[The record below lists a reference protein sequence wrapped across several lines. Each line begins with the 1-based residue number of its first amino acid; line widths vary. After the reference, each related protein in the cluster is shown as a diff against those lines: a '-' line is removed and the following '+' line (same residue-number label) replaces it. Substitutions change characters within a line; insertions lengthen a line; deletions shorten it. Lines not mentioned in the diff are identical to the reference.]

1 MDFKSTCILIS
12 FLALGAGIVKGW
24 SDAEKNKRQPGPAVT
39 IDTSPGPGGITEPAP
54 PEELPET
61 TEPVEREE
69 PGTAPRRPP
78 TITLKP
84 IDLGISASAEARLG
98 EISASIETH
107 RLPDAARAAREMV
120 QNSDGMEREKA
131 RQLEARI
138 MLLQKMEP
146 RDTGKAPALKE
157 VVQSNKSVLVCTSVE
172 KRADGYKL
180 KLISGGVTTV
190 AEDKVK
196 EVRGIDPKEGRQLL
210 LSRISKRVAKL
221 NDPLDFYLRGVR
233 KYYRLGLADEGYVLL
248 TQLLDRTDAD
258 LALSVLGE
266 EEAENLLPY
275 WNLANGSGIAALE
288 RKAEARAEEIA
299 ATPPAH
305 LVASGEP
312 PTQPGGSPAGQ
323 IRPPERKPPK
333 RRPPT
338 RPAVKVTP
346 ADSASMAEIR
356 QLISKASA
364 YYTNARRDEKKRGD
378 FKKAY
383 ETLRSA
389 QDKLSRMPSTDE
401 VRKTRARVATS
412 MLDVSKSLGF
422 FDF

>member
-39 IDTSPGPGGITEPAP
+39 IDTSPGPGEITEPAH

-61 TEPVEREE
+61 TEPVGRED
-69 PGTAPRRPP
+69 PGAAPRRPP
-78 TITLKP
+78 AITLKP

-98 EISASIETH
+98 EISSSIEKH

-120 QNSDGMEREKA
+120 QDSDGMEREKA

-138 MLLQKMEP
+138 ILLQKMEP
-146 RDTGKAPALKE
+146 RDPGKAPALKE
-157 VVQSNKSVLVCTSVE
+157 VVQSNKGVLVCTSVE
-172 KRADGYKL
+172 KRVDGYKL

-190 AEDKVK
+190 AEDRVK
-196 EVRGIDPKEGRQLL
+196 EIRDIAPKEGRRIL
-210 LSRISKRVAKL
+210 LSRISKRVANLK
-221 NDPLDFYLRGVR
+221 DPLDFYLRGVR

-248 TQLLDRTDAD
+248 TQLLDRNDAD

-266 EEAENLLPY
+266 EEAESLQPY

-312 PTQPGGSPAGQ
+312 SSRPGGSP
-323 IRPPERKPPK
+323 RPPARKPPP
-333 RRPPT
+333 RRPPA
-338 RPAVKVTP
+338 RPAAQITP
-346 ADSASMAEIR
+346 ADSAAMAEVS
-356 QLISKASA
+356 QLISKASV

>member
-39 IDTSPGPGGITEPAP
+39 IDTSPGPGEITEPVP
-54 PEELPET
+54 PEELPDA

-69 PGTAPRRPP
+69 PGAAPRQPP
-78 TITLKP
+78 AITLKP
-84 IDLGISASAEARLG
+84 IDLSISASAEALLE
-98 EISASIETH
+98 EISVSIEKH
-107 RLPDAARAAREMV
+107 KLPDAARAAREMV

-146 RDTGKAPALKE
+146 RDPGKAPALKE

-180 KLISGGVTTV
+180 RLISGGVTTV
-190 AEDKVK
+190 AEDRVK
-196 EVRGIDPKEGRQLL
+196 EVRNIAPKEGRRIL
-210 LSRISKRVAKL
+210 LSRISKRVANLK
-221 NDPLDFYLRGVR
+221 DPLDFYLRGVR

-248 TQLLDRTDAD
+248 TQLLDRNDAD

-266 EEAENLLPY
+266 EEAEGLMPY

-288 RKAEARAEEIA
+288 RKAGARAEEIA

-312 PTQPGGSPAGQ
+312 P
-323 IRPPERKPPK
+323 RPPERKPPT
-333 RRPPT
+333 RRPPE
-338 RPAVKVTP
+338 RPAAQTTP
-346 ADSASMAEIR
+346 ADSSAMAEVR

>member
-24 SDAEKNKRQPGPAVT
+24 SDAEKNKRHPGPAVT

-69 PGTAPRRPP
+69 PGTAPRQPP
-78 TITLKP
+78 AITLKP

-98 EISASIETH
+98 EISSSIETH

-120 QNSDGMEREKA
+120 QNSGGMEREKA

-157 VVQSNKSVLVCTSVE
+157 VVQSNKNVLVCTSVE
-172 KRADGYKL
+172 KRVDGYKL

-196 EVRGIDPKEGRQLL
+196 EVRGIDPKEGRQIL
-210 LSRISKRVAKL
+210 LSRIGKRVANLK
-221 NDPLDFYLRGVR
+221 DPLDFYLRGVR

-248 TQLLDRTDAD
+248 TQLLDRNDAD

-266 EEAENLLPY
+266 EEAENLQPY

-288 RKAEARAEEIA
+288 RKAGARAEEIA
-299 ATPPAH
+299 AAPSTH
-305 LVASGEP
+305 LAA
-312 PTQPGGSPAGQ
+312 TQPGGTPAVPT
-323 IRPPERKPPK
+323 RPPARKPPK

-338 RPAVKVTP
+338 RPAAQVTP
-346 ADSASMAEIR
+346 ADSASMAEVQ

>member
-1 MDFKSTCILIS
+1 VDFKSTCILIS

-39 IDTSPGPGGITEPAP
+39 IDTSPGPGEITDPAH

-69 PGTAPRRPP
+69 PGAAPRRPP
-78 TITLKP
+78 AITLKP

-98 EISASIETH
+98 EISSSIEKH

-120 QNSDGMEREKA
+120 QDSDGMEREKA

-138 MLLQKMEP
+138 ILLQKMEP
-146 RDTGKAPALKE
+146 RDPGKAPALKE
-157 VVQSNKSVLVCTSVE
+157 VVQSNKGVLVCTSVE
-172 KRADGYKL
+172 KRSDGYKL
-180 KLISGGVTTV
+180 RLISGGVTTV
-190 AEDKVK
+190 AEDRVK
-196 EVRGIDPKEGRQLL
+196 EIRDIAPKEGRRIL
-210 LSRISKRVAKL
+210 LSRISKRVANLK
-221 NDPLDFYLRGVR
+221 DPLDFYLRGVR

-248 TQLLDRTDAD
+248 TQLLDRNDAD

-266 EEAENLLPY
+266 EEAENLQPY

-312 PTQPGGSPAGQ
+312 SSRPGGSP
-323 IRPPERKPPK
+323 RPPARKPPP
-333 RRPPT
+333 RRPPA
-338 RPAVKVTP
+338 RPAAQITP
-346 ADSASMAEIR
+346 ADSAAMAEVR
-356 QLISKASA
+356 QLISKASV

>member
-39 IDTSPGPGGITEPAP
+39 IDTSPGPGEITEPAH

-61 TEPVEREE
+61 TEPVERED
-69 PGTAPRRPP
+69 PGAAPRRPP
-78 TITLKP
+78 AITLKP

-98 EISASIETH
+98 EISSSIEKH

-120 QNSDGMEREKA
+120 QDSDGMEREKA

-138 MLLQKMEP
+138 ILLQKMEP
-146 RDTGKAPALKE
+146 RDPGKAPALKE
-157 VVQSNKSVLVCTSVE
+157 VVQSNKGVLVCTSVE
-172 KRADGYKL
+172 KRVDGYKL

-190 AEDKVK
+190 AEDRVK
-196 EVRGIDPKEGRQLL
+196 EIRSIAPKEGRRIL
-210 LSRISKRVAKL
+210 LSRISKRVANLK
-221 NDPLDFYLRGVR
+221 DPLDFYLRGVR

-248 TQLLDRTDAD
+248 TQLLDRNDAD

-266 EEAENLLPY
+266 EEAESLLPY

-312 PTQPGGSPAGQ
+312 SSRPGGSP
-323 IRPPERKPPK
+323 RPPARKPPP
-333 RRPPT
+333 RRPPA
-338 RPAVKVTP
+338 RPAAQITP
-346 ADSASMAEIR
+346 ADSAAMAEVS
-356 QLISKASA
+356 QLISKASV

>member
-1 MDFKSTCILIS
+1 VDFKSTCILIS

-24 SDAEKNKRQPGPAVT
+24 SDAEKNKRKPGAAVT
-39 IDTSPGPGGITEPAP
+39 IDTSPEPGGITEPAP
-54 PEELPET
+54 PQELPET
-61 TEPVEREE
+61 VEPVAREE
-69 PGTAPRRPP
+69 PGDTPSQSPKMK
-78 TITLKP
+78 LKP

-98 EISASIETH
+98 EISASIEKH
-107 RLPDAARAAREMV
+107 RLSDAARAAREMV
-120 QNSDGMEREKA
+120 QSLGGMAREKA

-146 RDTGKAPALKE
+146 RDTAKAPALKE

-172 KRADGYKL
+172 KRADTYKL
-180 KLISGGVTTV
+180 KLISGGVTTL
-190 AEDKVK
+190 AEGKVM
-196 EVRGIDPKEGRQLL
+196 EVRDIDPKEGRKLL
-210 LSRISKRVAKL
+210 LSRIRRRVANLK
-221 NDPLDFYLRGVR
+221 DPLDFYLRGVR
-233 KYYRLGLADEGYVLL
+233 KYYRLGLVDEGYVLL
-248 TQLLDRTDAD
+248 TQLIDRKDAD

-266 EEAENLLPY
+266 EEAEDLLPY

-299 ATPPAH
+299 STPPAH

-312 PTQPGGSPAGQ
+312 PSPLTVPS
-323 IRPPERKPPK
+323 RPPARKPPK
-333 RRPPT
+333 RHPPK
-338 RPAVKVTP
+338 RPAAQLTP
-346 ADSASMAEIR
+346 ADNASMAEIR

-378 FKKAY
+378 FKRAY

-389 QDKLSRMPSTDE
+389 QDKLSLMPSTDE

>member
-24 SDAEKNKRQPGPAVT
+24 SDAEKNKRHPGPAVT
-39 IDTSPGPGGITEPAP
+39 IDTSPEPGGITEPAP

-69 PGTAPRRPP
+69 PGTTPRQPP

-120 QNSDGMEREKA
+120 QNSGGMEREKA

-157 VVQSNKSVLVCTSVE
+157 VVQSNKIVLVCTSVE
-172 KRADGYKL
+172 KRSDGYKL

-196 EVRGIDPKEGRQLL
+196 EVRGIDPKEGRQIL
-210 LSRISKRVAKL
+210 LSRISKRVANLK
-221 NDPLDFYLRGVR
+221 DPLDFYLRGVR

-248 TQLLDRTDAD
+248 TQLLDRNDAD

-266 EEAENLLPY
+266 EEAENLQPY

-299 ATPPAH
+299 AAPPAH
-305 LVASGEP
+305 LAA
-312 PTQPGGSPAGQ
+312 TQPGGAAGVQ
-323 IRPPERKPPK
+323 TRPPARKPPK

-338 RPAVKVTP
+338 RPAAQVTP
-346 ADSASMAEIR
+346 ADSASMAEVQ

>member
-39 IDTSPGPGGITEPAP
+39 IDTSPGPGEITDPAH

-61 TEPVEREE
+61 TDPVEREE
-69 PGTAPRRPP
+69 PGAAPRRPP
-78 TITLKP
+78 AITLKP

-98 EISASIETH
+98 EISSSIEKH

-120 QNSDGMEREKA
+120 QDSDGMEREKA

-138 MLLQKMEP
+138 ILLQKMEP
-146 RDTGKAPALKE
+146 RDPGKAPALKE
-157 VVQSNKSVLVCTSVE
+157 VVQSNKGVLVCTSVE
-172 KRADGYKL
+172 KRVDGYKL

-190 AEDKVK
+190 AEDRVK
-196 EVRGIDPKEGRQLL
+196 EIRDIAPKEGRRIL
-210 LSRISKRVAKL
+210 LSRISKRVANLK
-221 NDPLDFYLRGVR
+221 DPLDFYLRGVR

-248 TQLLDRTDAD
+248 TQLLDRNDAD

-266 EEAENLLPY
+266 EEAENLQPY

-312 PTQPGGSPAGQ
+312 SSRPGGSP
-323 IRPPERKPPK
+323 RPPARKPPP
-333 RRPPT
+333 RRPPA
-338 RPAVKVTP
+338 RPAAQITP
-346 ADSASMAEIR
+346 ADSAAMAEVS
-356 QLISKASA
+356 QLISKASV

>member
-39 IDTSPGPGGITEPAP
+39 IDTSPGPGEITEPAH

-61 TEPVEREE
+61 TEPVERED
-69 PGTAPRRPP
+69 PGAAPRRPP
-78 TITLKP
+78 AITLKP

-98 EISASIETH
+98 EISSSIEKH

-120 QNSDGMEREKA
+120 QDSDGMEREKA

-138 MLLQKMEP
+138 ILLQKMEP
-146 RDTGKAPALKE
+146 RDPGKAPALKE
-157 VVQSNKSVLVCTSVE
+157 VVQSNKGVLVCTSVE
-172 KRADGYKL
+172 KRVDGYKL

-190 AEDKVK
+190 AEDRVK
-196 EVRGIDPKEGRQLL
+196 EVRDIAPKEGRRIL
-210 LSRISKRVAKL
+210 LSRISKRVANLK
-221 NDPLDFYLRGVR
+221 DPLDFYLRGVR

-248 TQLLDRTDAD
+248 TQLLDRNDAD

-266 EEAENLLPY
+266 EEAENLQPY

-312 PTQPGGSPAGQ
+312 SSRPGGSP
-323 IRPPERKPPK
+323 RPPARKPPP
-333 RRPPT
+333 RRPPA
-338 RPAVKVTP
+338 RPAAQITP
-346 ADSASMAEIR
+346 ADSAAMAEVS
-356 QLISKASA
+356 QLISKASV

>member
-24 SDAEKNKRQPGPAVT
+24 SAAEKSKRQPGPAVT

-54 PEELPET
+54 PEELPGT

-69 PGTAPRRPP
+69 PGTAPRQPP
-78 TITLKP
+78 AITLKP

-157 VVQSNKSVLVCTSVE
+157 VVQSNKNVLVCTSVE
-172 KRADGYKL
+172 KRAGGYKL

-196 EVRGIDPKEGRQLL
+196 EVRSIDPKEGRQIL
-210 LSRISKRVAKL
+210 LSRISKRAANLK
-221 NDPLDFYLRGVR
+221 DPLDFYLRGVR

-248 TQLLDRTDAD
+248 TQLLDRDDAD

-266 EEAENLLPY
+266 EEAENLQPY

-299 ATPPAH
+299 AA
-305 LVASGEP
+305 P
-312 PTQPGGSPAGQ
+312 PTQPGSAAGVQ
-323 IRPPERKPPK
+323 TRPPTRKPPK

-338 RPAVKVTP
+338 RPAAQVTP
-346 ADSASMAEIR
+346 ADSASMAEVQ
-356 QLISKASA
+356 QLISKANA
-364 YYTNARRDEKKRGD
+364 YYANARRDEKKRGD

-389 QDKLSRMPSTDE
+389 QDKLRRMPSTDE

>member
-39 IDTSPGPGGITEPAP
+39 IDTSPGPGEITEPVP
-54 PEELPET
+54 PEELPDV

-69 PGTAPRRPP
+69 PGGAPRQPP
-78 TITLKP
+78 AITLKP
-84 IDLGISASAEARLG
+84 IDLGISASAEARLE
-98 EISASIETH
+98 EISVSIEKH
-107 RLPDAARAAREMV
+107 KLPDAARAAREMV

-146 RDTGKAPALKE
+146 RDPGKAPALKE

-172 KRADGYKL
+172 KRVDGYKL
-180 KLISGGVTTV
+180 RLISGGVTTV
-190 AEDKVK
+190 AEDRVK
-196 EVRGIDPKEGRQLL
+196 EVRNIAPKEGRRIL
-210 LSRISKRVAKL
+210 LSRISKRVANLK
-221 NDPLDFYLRGVR
+221 DPLDFYLRGVR

-248 TQLLDRTDAD
+248 TQLLDRKDAD

-266 EEAENLLPY
+266 EEAESLLPY

-288 RKAEARAEEIA
+288 RKAETRAKEIA

-305 LVASGEP
+305 LVASGESP
-312 PTQPGGSPAGQ
+312 SRPGGSSAAPNRTPTRKPPTR
-323 IRPPERKPPK
+323 RPPER
-333 RRPPT
+333 
-338 RPAVKVTP
+338 PAAQLDP
-346 ADSASMAEIR
+346 ADNSAMAEVR

-389 QDKLSRMPSTDE
+389 QDKLSRLPSTDE

>member
-1 MDFKSTCILIS
+1 VDFKSTCILIS

-39 IDTSPGPGGITEPAP
+39 IDTSPGPGEITEPAH

-61 TEPVEREE
+61 TEPVERED
-69 PGTAPRRPP
+69 PGAAPRRPP
-78 TITLKP
+78 AITLKP

-98 EISASIETH
+98 EISSSIEKH

-120 QNSDGMEREKA
+120 QDSDGMEREKA

-138 MLLQKMEP
+138 ILLQKMEP
-146 RDTGKAPALKE
+146 RDPGKAPALKE
-157 VVQSNKSVLVCTSVE
+157 VVQSNKGVLVCTSVE
-172 KRADGYKL
+172 KRVDGYKL

-190 AEDKVK
+190 AEDRVK
-196 EVRGIDPKEGRQLL
+196 EIRDIAPKEGRRIL
-210 LSRISKRVAKL
+210 LSRISKRVANLK
-221 NDPLDFYLRGVR
+221 DPLDFYLRGVR

-248 TQLLDRTDAD
+248 TQLLDRNDAD

-266 EEAENLLPY
+266 EEAESLLPY

-312 PTQPGGSPAGQ
+312 SSRPGGSP
-323 IRPPERKPPK
+323 RPPARKPPP
-333 RRPPT
+333 RRPPA
-338 RPAVKVTP
+338 RPAAQITP
-346 ADSASMAEIR
+346 ADSAAMAEVS
-356 QLISKASA
+356 QLISKASV

>member
-1 MDFKSTCILIS
+1 VDFKSTCILIS

-24 SDAEKNKRQPGPAVT
+24 SDAEKNKRRPGPAVT
-39 IDTSPGPGGITEPAP
+39 IDTSPGPGEITEPAH

-61 TEPVEREE
+61 TEPAERGE
-69 PGTAPRRPP
+69 PGAAPRQPP
-78 TITLKP
+78 AITLKP
-84 IDLGISASAEARLG
+84 IDLAISASAEARLG
-98 EISASIETH
+98 EISSSIEKH

-138 MLLQKMEP
+138 LLLQKMEP
-146 RDTGKAPALKE
+146 RDAGKAPALKE

-172 KRADGYKL
+172 KRSGSYKL

-190 AEDKVK
+190 AEDRVK
-196 EVRGIDPKEGRQLL
+196 EVRDIDPKEGRRIL
-210 LSRISKRVAKL
+210 LSRISKRVANL
-221 NDPLDFYLRGVR
+221 EDPLDFYLRGVR

-248 TQLLDRTDAD
+248 TQLLDRNDAD

-266 EEAENLLPY
+266 EEAESLLPY

-312 PTQPGGSPAGQ
+312 PSQPGGSQAAA
-323 IRPPERKPPK
+323 RPPARKPPP
-333 RRPPT
+333 RRPPA
-338 RPAVKVTP
+338 RPAAQATP
-346 ADSASMAEIR
+346 ADSSAMAEVR
-356 QLISKASA
+356 QLISKANA

-389 QDKLSRMPSTDE
+389 QDKLSRMASTDE

>member
-39 IDTSPGPGGITEPAP
+39 IDTSPGPGEITDPAH

-61 TEPVEREE
+61 TDPVEREE
-69 PGTAPRRPP
+69 PGAAPRRPP
-78 TITLKP
+78 AITLKP

-98 EISASIETH
+98 EISSSIEKH

-120 QNSDGMEREKA
+120 QDSDGMEREKA

-138 MLLQKMEP
+138 ILLQKMEP
-146 RDTGKAPALKE
+146 RDPGKAPALKE
-157 VVQSNKSVLVCTSVE
+157 VVQSNKGVLVCTSVE

-190 AEDKVK
+190 AEDRVK
-196 EVRGIDPKEGRQLL
+196 EIRDIAPKEGRRIL
-210 LSRISKRVAKL
+210 LSRISKRVANLK
-221 NDPLDFYLRGVR
+221 DPLDFYLRGVR

-248 TQLLDRTDAD
+248 TQLLDRNDAD

-266 EEAENLLPY
+266 EEAENLQPY

-312 PTQPGGSPAGQ
+312 SSRPGGSP
-323 IRPPERKPPK
+323 RPPARKPPT
-333 RRPPT
+333 RRPPA
-338 RPAVKVTP
+338 RPAAQITP
-346 ADSASMAEIR
+346 ADSAAMAEVS
-356 QLISKASA
+356 QLISKASV

>member
-39 IDTSPGPGGITEPAP
+39 IDTSPGPGEITEPAH

-61 TEPVEREE
+61 TEPVERED
-69 PGTAPRRPP
+69 PGAAPRRPP
-78 TITLKP
+78 AITLKP

-98 EISASIETH
+98 EISSSIEKH

-120 QNSDGMEREKA
+120 QDSDGMEREKA

-138 MLLQKMEP
+138 ILLQKMEP
-146 RDTGKAPALKE
+146 RDPGKAPALKE
-157 VVQSNKSVLVCTSVE
+157 VVQSNKGVLVCTSVE
-172 KRADGYKL
+172 KRVDGYKL

-190 AEDKVK
+190 AEDRVK
-196 EVRGIDPKEGRQLL
+196 EIRDIAPKEGRRIL
-210 LSRISKRVAKL
+210 LSRISKRVANLK
-221 NDPLDFYLRGVR
+221 DPLDFYLRGVR

-248 TQLLDRTDAD
+248 TQLLDRNDAD

-266 EEAENLLPY
+266 EEAENLQPY

-312 PTQPGGSPAGQ
+312 SSRPGGSP
-323 IRPPERKPPK
+323 RPPARKPPP
-333 RRPPT
+333 RRPPA
-338 RPAVKVTP
+338 RPAAQITP
-346 ADSASMAEIR
+346 ADSAAMAEVS
-356 QLISKASA
+356 QLISKASV